1 MTPEGHDDEIA
12 RLEDL
17 CDYYELQWRR
27 AAEGARTANKAVRRL
42 QGQMMTLKSALSEA
56 RLVARCEGGL
66 VARLTHENQEL
77 KKKVQRLSLRILDL
91 WSKE

>member
-1 MTPEGHDDEIA
+1 MTPEEQDDEIA

-27 AAEGARTANKAVRRL
+27 AAEGAKTANKAVRRL
-42 QGQMMTLKSALSEA
+42 QGRVTALKAALDEA
-56 RLVARCEGGL
+56 RLDARCEGGL

>member
-1 MTPEGHDDEIA
+1 MTREEQDDDIA

-27 AAEGARTANKAVRRL
+27 ATDGARTANKAVRRL

-56 RLVARCEGGL
+56 RLDARCEGGL

>member
-1 MTPEGHDDEIA
+1 MSDDEHLDEMA

-27 AAEGARTANKAVRRL
+27 AADGAKAANKAVRRL
-42 QGQMMTLKSALSEA
+42 QGRVESLKAALDEA
-56 RLVARCEGGL
+56 RLDVRCEGGL
-66 VARLTHENQEL
+66 VARLSHENAEL